1 MKKQQ
6 IPLKNSLILL
16 LTATIW
22 GIAFVAQSEGGE
34 AVGPLTFNATR
45 NIIGSLVLIPVIL
58 LLNKINPQ
66 SNSADFTESDRQPM
80 ASSGSNPFSRNKTL
94 IAGGIICG
102 ICLCLASNFQ
112 QFGIQYTSVGKAGFL
127 TACYIIIVPILGLF
141 MKKKC
146 SPFIWVAVVMALI
159 GLYLLCITDGFSI
172 GKGDFLVLICAF
184 LFSLHILVIDYFSPK
199 TDGVKMSC
207 IQFLV
212 CGILTAI
219 PAIILEHPSLSSFS
233 GAWGATLYAGVMSC
247 GVAYTLQIVGQKN
260 MNPTVASLIL
270 SLESCISVLAGWI
283 IMKKKCS
290 PFIWVAVVMALIG
303 LYLLCIT
310 DGFSIGKGDFLVLI
324 CAFLFSLHILVIDY
338 FSPKTDGVKM
348 SCIQFLVCGIL
359 TAIPAI
365 ILEHPSLSSFSG
377 AWGATLYAGV
387 MSCGVA
393 YTLQIVGQKN
403 MNPTVASLILSLESC
418 ISVLAGWII
427 LGQKLSTR
435 EIIGCVVMFGAIVL
449 AQLPQKETAS
459 EK

>member
-112 QFGIQYTSVGKAGFL
+112 QFGIQYTTVGKAGFI
-127 TACYIIIVPILGLF
+127 TACYIVIVPIIGIFL
-141 MKKKC
+141 KKKC
-146 SPFIWVAVVMALI
+146 SPFIWTAVVMALV

-172 GKGDFLVLICAF
+172 GLGDILVLVCAF

-199 TDGVKMSC
+199 ADGVKLSC

-212 CGILTAI
+212 CGILSMI
-219 PAIILEHPSLSSFS
+219 PALILEHPQISSILT
-233 GAWGATLYAGVMSC
+233 AWLPILYAGVMSC
-247 GVAYTLQIVGQKN
+247 GVAYTLQVVGQKN
-260 MNPTVASLIL
+260 VNPTVASLIL
-270 SLESCISVLAGWI
+270 SLESCISVLAGW
-283 IMKKKCS
+283 
-290 PFIWVAVVMALIG
+290 V
-303 LYLLCIT
+303 LL
-310 DGFSIGKGDFLVLI
+310 
-324 CAFLFSLHILVIDY
+324 
-338 FSPKTDGVKM
+338 
-348 SCIQFLVCGIL
+348 
-359 TAIPAI
+359 
-365 ILEHPSLSSFSG
+365 
-377 AWGATLYAGV
+377 
-387 MSCGVA
+387 
-393 YTLQIVGQKN
+393 N
-403 MNPTVASLILSLESC
+403 
-418 ISVLAGWII
+418 
-427 LGQKLSTR
+427 QKLSIK
-435 EIIGCVVMFGAIVL
+435 ELLGCVIMFAAIIL
-449 AQLPQKETAS
+449 AQLPEKE
-459 EK
+459 KDNK

>member
-66 SNSADFTESDRQPM
+66 SNSADFAESDRQPM
-80 ASSGSNPFSRNKTL
+80 ASSGSNSFSRNKTL

-172 GKGDFLVLICAF
+172 GKGDILVLICAF

-207 IQFLV
+207 IQFLTGGMLGAI
-212 CGILTAI
+212 CMFLFESPNMAMILNAAGPILYTGIMST
-219 PAIILEHPSLSSFS
+219 
-233 GAWGATLYAGVMSC
+233 GV
-247 GVAYTLQIVGQKN
+247 GYTLQILGQKGL
-260 MNPTVASLIL
+260 NPTVAALIM
-270 SLESCISVLAGWI
+270 SLESVFS
-283 IMKKKCS
+283 
-290 PFIWVAVVMALIG
+290 ALSG
-303 LYLLCIT
+303 YL
-310 DGFSIGKGDFLVLI
+310 FLHQL
-324 CAFLFSLHILVIDY
+324 
-338 FSPKTDGVKM
+338 
-348 SCIQFLVCGIL
+348 L
-359 TAIPAI
+359 T
-365 ILEHPSLSSFSG
+365 
-377 AWGATLYAGV
+377 
-387 MSCGVA
+387 
-393 YTLQIVGQKN
+393 
-403 MNPTVASLILSLESC
+403 
-418 ISVLAGWII
+418 
-427 LGQKLSTR
+427 TR
-435 EIIGCVVMFGAIVL
+435 ELIGCVLMFIAIVL
-449 AQLPQKETAS
+449 AQLPDIRRKV
-459 EK
+459 